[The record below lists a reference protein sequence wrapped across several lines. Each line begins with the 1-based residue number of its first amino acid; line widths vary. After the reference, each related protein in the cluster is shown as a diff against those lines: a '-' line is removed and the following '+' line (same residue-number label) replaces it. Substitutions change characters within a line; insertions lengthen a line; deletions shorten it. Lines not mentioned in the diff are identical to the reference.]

1 MQNAIF
7 IGNLLEEVGNLTIV
21 NSFHYR
27 YEKYQFEEIEGKKY
41 IVGKGRI
48 NQFEDNISF
57 DGPEL
62 LFSLINLVTG
72 EIPKYFNTPHL
83 DNIIT
88 DENIMKWCER
98 YGMPY
103 TDQYFWGNKELNKKG
118 YGFDN
123 VLELGMFRYKIAW
136 LYSEFSLWVGVL
148 NEDPQKVKTWDFAV
162 KANKEAAKILHPVLN
177 GMDLIKKALAY
188 EISNKTK
195 VQVSLDYNQEK
206 GTFEFK
212 LLDQS
217 LFSIAYYQF
226 AALMTKAPSDNK
238 KKMKNCNYCN
248 SIFWANSA
256 KKKYCF
262 NCDRRT
268 VWSRRNKD

>member
-1 MQNAIF
+1 MGNTRAI
-7 IGNLLEEVGNLTIV
+7 GDLLEEVGNLTMV
-21 NSFHYR
+21 NSFNYR
-27 YEKYQFEEIEGKKY
+27 YEKYQFEEIEGKNY

-48 NQFEDNISF
+48 NQFEDNVSF

-72 EIPKYFNTPHL
+72 EIPKYFDSPHL

-88 DENIMKWCER
+88 DENIMKWCED
-98 YGMPY
+98 YGIPY
-103 TDQYFWGNKELNKKG
+103 TDQHFWGSKELNKKG

-123 VLELGMFRYKIAW
+123 VLQLGMFRYKIAW
-136 LYSEFSLWVGVL
+136 LYSEFSLWMGIL
-148 NEDPQKVKTWDFAV
+148 NEDPEEITKWKFGVNEDAT
-162 KANKEAAKILHPVLN
+162 KIIHPSLN
-177 GMDLIKKALAY
+177 EMDLIKKSLAY
-188 EISNKTK
+188 EVSNKTK
-195 VQVSLDYNQEK
+195 VRVSLDYNPQK
-206 GTFEFK
+206 NTFEFK

-226 AALMTKAPSDNK
+226 TALITKSPSDNK

-256 KKKYCF
+256 KKKYCS

-268 VWSRRNKD
+268 IWSRRNKS